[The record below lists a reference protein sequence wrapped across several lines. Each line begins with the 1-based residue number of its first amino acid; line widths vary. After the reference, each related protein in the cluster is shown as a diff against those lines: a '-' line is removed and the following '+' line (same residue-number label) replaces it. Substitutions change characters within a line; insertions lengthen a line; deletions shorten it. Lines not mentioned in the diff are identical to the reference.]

1 MATPPS
7 TDQWIHNGCRS
18 VMVFKYCDGS
28 GAWSDHIKI
37 SLLPHPDP
45 KVIFH
50 HGDFESTPH
59 GSWHLDLDG
68 TLSLKYKDKEQTEIL
83 QTFLRLDATNM
94 FKCKDSSRVGF
105 PSMVTLLPWTADA
118 QPGTQSTT
126 QSQAMAHVSGF
137 EFTDHL
143 LSAPSSDPNAHH
155 VNGLCFGYRDCEVVD
170 PGPPQPDDPEV
181 TQAFLAR
188 FAAAFPE
195 GSFASE
201 SPAAS
206 DFCLRAFMDNDVEM
220 DTACKLR
227 VLDLIAKS
235 KTQADQGL
243 GLE

>member
-1 MATPPS
+1 
-7 TDQWIHNGCRS
+7 
-18 VMVFKYCDGS
+18 MVFKYCDGS

-37 SLLPHPDP
+37 SLQPHPDQRI
-45 KVIFH
+45 IFH

-68 TLSLKYKDKEQTEIL
+68 MLSLKYKDKEQTEIS

-94 FKCKDSSRVGF
+94 FKCKDSSQVGF
-105 PSMVTLLPWTADA
+105 PSVVTLLPWVENT
-118 QPGTQSTT
+118 QPGTQSAA
-126 QSQAMAHVSGF
+126 QSQAMAHVPGL
-137 EFTDHL
+137 EFTDHF
-143 LSAPSSDPNAHH
+143 LSTPSSDPNAHR
-155 VNGLCFGYRDCEVVD
+155 VDGFRFGYHDCKVVD

-181 TQAFLAR
+181 MQAFLAR

-206 DFCLRAFMDNDVEM
+206 DFCLQVFMDEDVEM
-220 DTACKLR
+220 DTKRKLR

-235 KTQADQGL
+235 KSSD
-243 GLE
+243 